1 MVGRDFSLTS
11 DFLHLTTISSSEDL
25 FELTR
30 EKFIPVIFF
39 LFVFLVFEFFDCALI
54 LFNSFSSLVQEI
66 R

>member
-39 LFVFLVFEFFDCALI
+39 
-54 LFNSFSSLVQEI
+54 SL
-66 R
+66 RLPRF